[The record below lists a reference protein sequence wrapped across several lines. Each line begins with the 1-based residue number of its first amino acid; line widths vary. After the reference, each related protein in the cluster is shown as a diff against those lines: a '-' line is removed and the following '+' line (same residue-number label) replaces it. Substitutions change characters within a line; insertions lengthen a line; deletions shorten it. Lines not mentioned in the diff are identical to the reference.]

1 MSVIIVQRT
10 ISVSILALLIS
21 ASTSLGAALQ
31 IGWDDLAPP
40 PATYENPFAA
50 LTNEQL
56 DDLRTVLR
64 AQPFAEDELP
74 DDLQTSVEAARLRL
88 EAQDLNIDWLFEQ
101 RQMIME
107 KRREEAVS
115 TRPDIIGSEI
125 RMPGYLLPLDLK
137 DGRAVE
143 FLLVPTVGACIH
155 TPPPPA
161 NQMVHVR
168 YPAGVEV
175 TGLYTPIWISGTLS
189 SNLSEQT
196 VRYSDGEARIEV
208 SYAMTADL
216 VEPF

>member
-1 MSVIIVQRT
+1 MNIVQRT

-21 ASTSLGAALQ
+21 ASTCLGAALQ

-40 PATYENPFAA
+40 PATYENPFAN

-64 AQPFAEDELP
+64 AQSFAEDELT
-74 DDLQTSVEAARLRL
+74 DELLTSAEAARLRL
-88 EAQDLNIDWLFEQ
+88 KAQDLDIDWLFEQ

-115 TRPDIIGSEI
+115 TRPDMIGSEI

-155 TPPPPA
+155 TPPPPP

-175 TGLYTPIWISGTLS
+175 AGLYTPIWISGTLS

>member
-1 MSVIIVQRT
+1 MNIVPRA
-10 ISVSILALLIS
+10 ISVSILAILVS

-40 PATYENPFAA
+40 PTTYENPFAD

-64 AQPFAEDELP
+64 AQSFAEDELP
-74 DDLQTSVEAARLRL
+74 DELQTSAEAARLRL
-88 EAQDLNIDWLFEQ
+88 EEQDLDIDWLFEQ

-115 TRPDIIGSEI
+115 TRPDMIGSEI

-143 FLLVPTVGACIH
+143 FLLVPTMGACIH

-175 TGLYTPIWISGTLS
+175 AGLYTPIWISGTLS